1 MRPWRPAA
9 PALARAAALA
19 VGVAIAGAAGCGG
32 ETPAPPNVLIVTLDT
47 LRVDR
52 LGAGGQTARAITPR
66 LDALARQ
73 SVTFTRAFATSSFTP
88 PTHASIL
95 TGLQPSEHDMRW
107 WNKPLAD
114 VPTAAEVFKAAG
126 YRTGA
131 FTPMLSLL
139 KLGLERG
146 FDQATAL
153 EAGQVQT
160 PDGEQI
166 LIAGADAV
174 SAAALPWLTAPDP
187 RPFFAWVHFY
197 DAHRPYGRQGPEWS
211 GRFRAPGTDDP
222 AVGATERWYQLDPAD
237 RAALGLTPEQTA
249 LIKDH
254 YDGGAAFL
262 DDRVGQLI
270 DGLAAAG
277 LLERTIVV
285 LIADHGEV
293 LDEHDAEWFSHDPWL
308 VDENVHIPFLLRLPR
323 AVCGGLRVDS
333 LVSQVDVLPTLLA
346 LTGVRPPDGAL
357 VGSGLDLSP
366 ALEGRKLPRAVVY
379 ADRQGDDRE
388 GKTGQRTRML
398 RSESFKLIHD
408 EDSDRF
414 TLWATGAEPGD
425 EPGAEAERRELSA
438 AEPEVLKE
446 LIGAYVSLRAGLHPP
461 NASGGTGDI
470 DKELEEQLRALGYI
484 Q

>member
-1 MRPWRPAA
+1 MRAWRPAA

-19 VGVAIAGAAGCGG
+19 IVGALAPAAAGCGD
-32 ETPAPPNVLIVTLDT
+32 EPAGPPNVLIVTLDT

-66 LDALARQ
+66 LDELARQ
-73 SVTFTRAFATSSFTP
+73 SVTFTQAFATSSFTP
-88 PTHASIL
+88 PTHASLL

-114 VPTAAEVFKAAG
+114 VPTAAEVFQAAG

-131 FTPMLSLL
+131 FTPMPSLL
-139 KLGLERG
+139 QLGLARG
-146 FDQATAL
+146 FAQATAL
-153 EAGQVQT
+153 EAGRVQT

-174 SAAALPWLTAPDP
+174 SAAALPWLTAQNEQ
-187 RPFFAWVHFY
+187 PFFAWVHFY

-222 AVGATERWYQLDPAD
+222 EVGATERWYQLDPAE

-249 LIKDH
+249 LIEDH

-262 DDRVGQLI
+262 DDRVGTLL

-277 LLERTIVV
+277 VLERTIVV

-308 VDENVHIPFLLRLPR
+308 VDENVHIPFLLRLPG
-323 AVCGGLRVDS
+323 AAHAGLRVDA

-346 LTGVRPPDGAL
+346 LTGVPPPPGVPAL
-357 VGSGLDLSP
+357 VVSGLDLTP

-379 ADRQGDDRE
+379 ADRQGDDRD

-398 RSESFKLIHD
+398 RSASRKLIHD
-408 EDSDRF
+408 EDADRF
-414 TLWATGAEPGD
+414 TLWATGAAA
-425 EPGAEAERRELSA
+425 GAEAERRDLSG

-446 LIGAYVSLRAGLHPP
+446 LIRTYWSLRAALHPP
-461 NASGGTGDI
+461 NESGGPGDI
-470 DKELEEQLRALGYI
+470 DKELEESLRAMGYI

>member
-1 MRPWRPAA
+1 VRPCRAV
-9 PALARAAALA
+9 ALAIVCALA
-19 VGVAIAGAAGCGG
+19 WAAAGCGD
-32 ETPAPPNVLIVTLDT
+32 EPAAAGPNVLIVTLDT
-47 LRVDR
+47 LRADR
-52 LGAGGQTARAITPR
+52 LGVGGQTARSITPR
-66 LDALARQ
+66 LDELARQ
-73 SVTFTRAFATSSFTP
+73 SVAFTQAFATSSFTP

-114 VPTAAEVFKAAG
+114 VPTAAEIFRAAG

-131 FTPMLSLL
+131 FTPMPSLL

-146 FDQATAL
+146 FDQATAP
-153 EAGQVQT
+153 EAGEVQT

-174 SAAALPWLTAPDP
+174 SSAALPWLTAPDE

-222 AVGATERWYQLDPAD
+222 AVGATERWYQLDPAE
-237 RAALGLTPEQTA
+237 RAAMGLTPEQTT

-262 DDRVGQLI
+262 DDRVGKLL
-270 DGLAAAG
+270 DDLSAAG
-277 LLERTIVV
+277 LLEHTIVV

-293 LDEHDAEWFSHDPWL
+293 LDEHEAEWFSHDPWL
-308 VDENVHIPFLLRLPR
+308 VDENVRVPFLLRLPG
-323 AVCGGLRVDS
+323 AAHAGLRVES
-333 LVSQVDVLPTLLA
+333 QVSQVDVLPTLLA
-346 LTGVRPPDGAL
+346 LTGVRPSGGPAL
-357 VGSGLDLSP
+357 VVSGLDLTP

-379 ADRQGDDRE
+379 ADRQGDDRD

-398 RSESFKLIHD
+398 RSESLKRKLIHE
-408 EDSDRF
+408 EDADRF
-414 TLWATGAEPGD
+414 VLWATDAEDDGRDLSEAEPD
-425 EPGAEAERRELSA
+425 VRKA
-438 AEPEVLKE
+438 
-446 LIGAYVSLRAGLHPP
+446 LIEAYVSLREHLHPP
-461 NASGGTGDI
+461 GQSTGAGDI
-470 DKELEEQLRALGYI
+470 DPALVEQLRALGYI